1 MAGLAERK
9 KAVIEALT
17 RESLIGAAEELL
29 REEGWE
35 GATMERLARKAGVAK
50 GTVYNYFRDK
60 RALLVAVVERC
71 TVRLRHI
78 VASCDDEA
86 DPAEVLRQ
94 VMRESFSQLCRNRR
108 IIAALFLAC
117 RDEEGRGRD
126 CDRRLSPLGDIRAF
140 VRSVISLGVARGRF
154 RPVDPA
160 LAEAVLYSAVIGLA
174 RHLSQRGLVVS
185 EGAFAPAATEFLLD
199 GLCAR
204 REEAPGLAD
213 RGEASSAGE
222 RPQ

>member
-1 MAGLAERK
+1 
-9 KAVIEALT
+9 
-17 RESLIGAAEELL
+17 
-29 REEGWE
+29 
-35 GATMERLARKAGVAK
+35 MERLARKAGVAK